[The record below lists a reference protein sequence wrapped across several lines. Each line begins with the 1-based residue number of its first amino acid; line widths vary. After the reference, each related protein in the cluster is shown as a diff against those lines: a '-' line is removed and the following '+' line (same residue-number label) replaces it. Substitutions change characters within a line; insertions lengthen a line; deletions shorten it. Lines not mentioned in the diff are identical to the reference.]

1 MKTRIFSKGLI
12 VAISGLVASCASSPA
27 DSTVVWPPESVVVPP
42 VPAGT
47 PRSLAFQRVEL
58 PDNWGFW
65 QDFDFSTHYRGI
77 IRSEAELAAL
87 WSFMVEYDD
96 PARANPPMPFVDFA
110 EHSLIWY
117 AEAGSFSVF
126 VDLDEVL
133 EFENVI
139 EAHVTIHKTDYA
151 DNSLHL
157 WRIDATD
164 MAIRFVETKH
174 SDGGI

>member
-1 MKTRIFSKGLI
+1 M
-12 VAISGLVASCASSPA
+12 
-27 DSTVVWPPESVVVPP
+27 VWPPESVVVPP
-42 VPAGT
+42 DPAGT

-58 PDNWGFW
+58 PENWGFW

-87 WSFMVEYDD
+87 WSFMVNYDD
-96 PARANPPMPFVDFA
+96 PARANPPIPLVDFA

-117 AEAGSFSVF
+117 AEVGSFAFF

-139 EAHVTIHKTDYA
+139 EAHVTLHRTDFA
-151 DNSLHL
+151 ENHLHL
-157 WRIDATD
+157 WNISLTD
-164 MAIRFVETKH
+164 KPVRFVETELY
-174 SDGGI
+174 DGGI